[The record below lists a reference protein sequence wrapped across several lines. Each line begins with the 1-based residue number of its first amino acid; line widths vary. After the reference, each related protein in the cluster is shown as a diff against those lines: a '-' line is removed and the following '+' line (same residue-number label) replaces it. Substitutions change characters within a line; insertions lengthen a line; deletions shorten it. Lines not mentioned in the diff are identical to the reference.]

1 MKYFMLLVVTF
12 LLYGCGDEEPKIV
25 GSVAQEEKLG
35 LFDKRIFACTTAL
48 NVRLVVFYN
57 KDADIFSV
65 IYGDITKPQFAI
77 QQYGEAMETVYNFV
91 PEQGLS
97 DRQIIVYD
105 DVSRVRVGYMEND
118 GKRTGY
124 VTVDHGDQKL
134 VETLCFPESIET
146 EFKDNSL
153 FTTISVVRGVSP
165 L

>member
-1 MKYFMLLVVTF
+1 MKYLVLLVMTLF
-12 LLYGCGDEEPKIV
+12 LFGCGEEEPKIV
-25 GSVAQEEKLG
+25 GTVAQEEKLG

-57 KDADIFSV
+57 QDADVFSV
-65 IYGDITKPQFAI
+65 IYGDITNPQFAI

-91 PEQGLS
+91 PEEGLS

-105 DVSRVRVGYMEND
+105 EISRVRVGYMEND

-124 VTVDHGDQKL
+124 VTVDHRNEKL

-146 EFKDNSL
+146 EFNDNSL
-153 FTTISVVRGVSP
+153 FTTISVVRGMTP
-165 L
+165 F